1 MASSKDERG
10 FFGDKATVLL
20 RERKRL
26 GLSSSEL
33 ARRARMSAPDV
44 SRIERGRLLPYR
56 DQAEKLALAVG
67 WGGVLEGLF
76 ADAAEDA
83 EALYGIER

>member
-1 MASSKDERG
+1 MPKSEAENG

-20 RERKRL
+20 RERKRR

-33 ARRARMSAPDV
+33 ARRARMSASDV

-56 DQAEKLALAVG
+56 DQAEKLAL
-67 WGGVLEGLF
+67 
-76 ADAAEDA
+76 EDA